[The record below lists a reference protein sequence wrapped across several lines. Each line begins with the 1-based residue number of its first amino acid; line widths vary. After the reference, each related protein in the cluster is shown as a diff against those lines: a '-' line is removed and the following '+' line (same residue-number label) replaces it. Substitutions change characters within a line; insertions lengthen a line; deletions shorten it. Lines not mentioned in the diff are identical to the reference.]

1 MTKDDKQSP
10 ELSLLERSIIKLL
23 EEAPRQ
29 YRGLHEALKSNE
41 AETARALSRLKMLG
55 LVHQAG
61 PWYRHGPDPRETTP
75 QPDSQ

>member
-1 MTKDDKQSP
+1 MTKDTQQSP
-10 ELSLLERSIIKLL
+10 ELSPLEARVLKLV

-29 YRGLHEALKSNE
+29 YRAVCETLKSNE
-41 AETARALSRLKMLG
+41 SETARALSRLKMLG